1 MVQRLNVLEIG
12 SAMSGC
18 PACPPAVE
26 ARRLVLTEWFWSN
39 AWLALLPFMA
49 ALIVVYL
56 FVKRLDRRV
65 DK

>member
-1 MVQRLNVLEIG
+1 
-12 SAMSGC
+12 MSGC

-65 DK
+65 DE